1 MVTAPFIIIT
11 YIYSFVCV
19 AHFFQNSCV
28 LCQCL
33 YLSCVLSTFKQ
44 FVLVPTTQF
53 SNLPTFYFHWPAR
66 SEQSATMGSL
76 MGAIE
81 PTGVLPVRL
90 TRVPACWSLFVWPGS
105 SLQVPVGPCAFTKS
119 IVALPLGTGVT
130 VTLII
135 FRLQQIGTYV
145 LTCTSR
151 ASFVNPVVPFPPS
164 LPSCQKSY
172 RHRNT
177 LHILS
182 NCRELKGSPWEIFW
196 KWFWYYPH
204 I

>member
-1 MVTAPFIIIT
+1 MGTAPFIIIT
-11 YIYSFVCV
+11 YSFVCV
-19 AHFFQNSCV
+19 AHFFQNVVFCVNVCTFLVFCVCQLSNNLCSCRQHSFQI
-28 LCQCL
+28 CP
-33 YLSCVLSTFKQ
+33 LSISIDQPGVSSRPQ
-44 FVLVPTTQF
+44 WV
-53 SNLPTFYFHWPAR
+53 HWWERLNRP
-66 SEQSATMGSL
+66 GS
-76 MGAIE
+76 
-81 PTGVLPVRL
+81 LPVRL
-90 TRVPACWSLFVWPGS
+90 IRVPACWSLLVWSGS
-105 SLQVPVGPCAFTKS
+105 SLLVPVGPCAFTKS

-182 NCRELKGSPWEIFW
+182 KRREVKGSPWEIFW
-196 KWFWYYPH
+196 K
-204 I
+204 